1 MDLDALRKKI
11 LSDET
16 EGGRRITLHHVYSAM
31 DDLRGYKRT
40 KLGET
45 RYGPV
50 YFFEEGS
57 KKEKDMLL
65 LGGLHPFCEGATV
78 ASVLYAMEEKH
89 DYNRSAV
96 PLVSPWAFVAPVT
109 NRQMLGRYYGG
120 KFQRM
125 DQYKDTNY
133 HMDPDPVQYSKELEK
148 CRACGDIG
156 RLARLDGRKFDI
168 VAECHMDYSRG
179 NPPERFGAYMPT
191 YEVELMLLPAKGH
204 KTRKTLS
211 KLSAL
216 LPGVSCRVMDHK
228 SGYAFL
234 VKEDGLAVTL
244 ETHPDDVTLFKQC
257 TDALARI

>member
-1 MDLDALRKKI
+1 MNLNVLRKEI

-16 EGGRRITLHHVYSAM
+16 EEGRRNMLDKVYRAM
-31 DDLRGYKRT
+31 DGLKEYKRT
-40 KLGET
+40 ILGNT

-78 ASVLYAMEEKH
+78 ASVLHAMEEKH
-89 DYNRSAV
+89 DYNLSAV

-120 KFQRM
+120 KFQRT

-133 HMDPDPVQYSKELEK
+133 HMDTDPMQYSKESEK
-148 CRACGDIG
+148 RGVCGDIG
-156 RLARLDGRKFDI
+156 RLAKLDGRKFDI

-179 NPPERFGAYMPT
+179 NPPEKFGTYMPT

-211 KLSAL
+211 RLHTL

-234 VKEDGLAVTL
+234 VKEAGLAVTL
-244 ETHPDDVTLFKQC
+244 ETHPDDVKLFKKC
-257 TDALARI
+257 TDALASI